1 VSFWDAEEQE
11 SYDTKTVRMTKD
23 EVKKY
28 VDKLNAKRTE
38 REKENGSF
46 YD

>member
-1 VSFWDAEEQE
+1 
-11 SYDTKTVRMTKD
+11 MTKD

-46 YD
+46 YDWRYRPC